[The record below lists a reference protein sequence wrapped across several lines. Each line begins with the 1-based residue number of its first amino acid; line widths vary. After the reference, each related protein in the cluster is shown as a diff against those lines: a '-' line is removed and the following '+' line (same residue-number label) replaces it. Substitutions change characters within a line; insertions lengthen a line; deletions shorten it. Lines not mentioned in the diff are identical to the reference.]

1 MTQDT
6 VGNKFTYDGENRIIA
21 VGGNSSASYVYSATG
36 NRVRKVAGTTVD
48 YLYDL
53 SGRVITELSGNS
65 WNRVEV
71 YAGARHL
78 ATYSGGQSGTT
89 YFTHGDWLGTERM
102 RTDVNGA
109 VYETCTSWIYG
120 DVLSCNGGDPS
131 PLHFTG
137 KQRDPE
143 TNLDEFP
150 ARYYSS
156 TQGRWLSP
164 DWSVTPD
171 PVPYAKLG
179 DPQTLNLYA
188 YVGGDPTNHADPDGH
203 FLPSPL
209 GGLSPNWW
217 EPPAGDES
225 LANSSEENAVLSAQL
240 NTPAASGGSDS
251 SPAQNNNDQQTQQN
265 QQTSSKLDKDKVVN
279 YMDEHAKSSSTG
291 KCAAACRKG
300 LEAGGLD
307 TAGHPADAKD
317 YGPFLTKHGAEAVS
331 GDNYKPQKGDV
342 AVFQGNDSHPHGHV
356 EIYDGKQWV
365 SDFKQKNFSPY
376 KSDPP
381 PSTVYRFPDS
391 D

>member
-1 MTQDT
+1 MRA
-6 VGNKFTYDGENRIIA
+6 EWHERIVA
-21 VGGNSSASYVYSATG
+21 AASRPALAKSARTG
-36 NRVRKVAGTTVD
+36 HPQFRYGKGRQPRRAGPP
-48 YLYDL
+48 
-53 SGRVITELSGNS
+53 
-65 WNRVEV
+65 
-71 YAGARHL
+71 A
-78 ATYSGGQSGTT
+78 
-89 YFTHGDWLGTERM
+89 LGTERM

-217 EPPAGDES
+217 EPSAGDES

-251 SPAQNNNDQQTQQN
+251 SPAQNTEVAQN
-265 QQTSSKLDKDKVVN
+265 QQVTITYDKNV
-279 YMDEHAKSSSTG
+279 
-291 KCAAACRKG
+291 
-300 LEAGGLD
+300 
-307 TAGHPADAKD
+307 PAMQPKTKD
-317 YGPFLTKHGAEAVS
+317 YVEKTATAAGVDSINISATTNGQHAPNSNHYNGTAVDINKVNGEKVINAGKDPSVASDVRSIQNTANNPKNGVAHENYGPAGL
-331 GDNYKPQKGDV
+331 YK
-342 AVFQGNDSHPHGHV
+342 
-356 EIYDGKQWV
+356 DGKQ
-365 SDFKQKNFSPY
+365 FTNQKLQSQHENHIHITIPRTPN
-376 KSDPP
+376 D
-381 PSTVYRFPDS
+381 DN
-391 D
+391 